1 MNTTTTNPTSS
12 VSRPRQLL
20 STVRDELR
28 ERRQQR
34 ATQRSLQR
42 ELATYSTRAQVD
54 DLMELLR
61 HQDSAQADHIRGM
74 LNRNLQQP
82 PNRFAS

>member
-1 MNTTTTNPTSS
+1 MNTTTNTVSS
-12 VSRPRQLL
+12 VSRPRQIL

-28 ERRQQR
+28 ERRQAR

-61 HQDSAQADHIRGM
+61 HQDSVQADQIRGM
-74 LNRNLQQP
+74 LYRNLTQP
-82 PNRFAS
+82 SNRFAS